1 MSKLV
6 SVIIPTYKGIYTIE
20 KAINSVLIQTYQNFE
35 IIIVDDNGI
44 GTICGNQTK
53 KIIRQYNNKKIKYIQ
68 HKSNQNGAYARNT
81 GINASQGD
89 FVTFLD
95 DDDYFE
101 RTRLE
106 KCVYQLKKYNEY
118 DGVYTS
124 VNIVKNNKIIN
135 IIKAKKSGSLSE
147 DLLLNENLF
156 GTGSNLFL
164 TRKSVKQLGGFN
176 VMYTRNQDYEFML
189 RFFRQFKIINYNEAL
204 VNKTLGGTNIPTVKK
219 YITIKKMIYNDFKNE
234 INLLSEQKKTMLLS
248 NTLNT
253 LLNSAYLYQSMS
265 DIVYVESLFNK
276 YGVKI
281 GIKNRI
287 RKIFLKF
294 GIYKLIRF
302 K

>member
-1 MSKLV
+1 MGTTPQAAGKCPRVKSIHWILF
-6 SVIIPTYKGIYTIE
+6 TY
-20 KAINSVLIQTYQNFE
+20 
-35 IIIVDDNGI
+35 
-44 GTICGNQTK
+44 
-53 KIIRQYNNKKIKYIQ
+53 
-68 HKSNQNGAYARNT
+68 
-81 GINASQGD
+81 
-89 FVTFLD
+89 
-95 DDDYFE
+95 
-101 RTRLE
+101 
-106 KCVYQLKKYNEY
+106 
-118 DGVYTS
+118 
-124 VNIVKNNKIIN
+124 
-135 IIKAKKSGSLSE
+135 
-147 DLLLNENLF
+147 
-156 GTGSNLFL
+156 
-164 TRKSVKQLGGFN
+164 
-176 VMYTRNQDYEFML
+176 
-189 RFFRQFKIINYNEAL
+189 YNEAL